1 MVIEYLED
9 GFSPAKI
16 TALQTHSEG
25 IKITMVTR
33 FSAEIYRSC
42 YALLISFISLFY
54 FCFVLLFFSD
64 VTCLH
69 GYEDVILP
77 NHSLIVQDC
86 MFRSA
91 ETNSREV
98 SVAWEGQRVLFGGS
112 L

>member
-1 MVIEYLED
+1 M
-9 GFSPAKI
+9 KI

-25 IKITMVTR
+25 IKITMITR

-42 YALLISFISLFY
+42 YALLISFISLFFFVL
-54 FCFVLLFFSD
+54 FCFFFSD
-64 VTCLH
+64 VACLR

-77 NHSLIVQDC
+77 IHSLIVQDC

-91 ETNSREV
+91 GTNSQEV

>member
-1 MVIEYLED
+1 M
-9 GFSPAKI
+9 KI

-42 YALLISFISLFY
+42 YALFISFISLFFCL
-54 FCFVLLFFSD
+54 FCFAFFFSD
-64 VTCLH
+64 VASLH

-77 NHSLIVQDC
+77 INYLIVQDY

-91 ETNSREV
+91 GTNSQEV